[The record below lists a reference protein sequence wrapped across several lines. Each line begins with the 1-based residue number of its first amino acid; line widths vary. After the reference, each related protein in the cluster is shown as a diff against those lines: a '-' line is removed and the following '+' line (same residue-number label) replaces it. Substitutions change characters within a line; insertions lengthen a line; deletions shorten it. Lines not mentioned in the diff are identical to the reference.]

1 MKTLSSNVGDW
12 YYDEPDP
19 TAKAYEDNYWDERVQ
34 LMERAI
40 EQAVATRDEERA
52 YVIEDLLGA

>member
-1 MKTLSSNVGDW
+1 MTDNIGAW
-12 YYDEPDP
+12 FYDEPDP
-19 TAKAYEDNYWDERVQ
+19 TAKQYEDAYWEERDIE

-40 EQAVATRDEERA
+40 GQIKAVRDEERA